1 MRRCFFFLGIF
12 LLEICEAR
20 AQAFSIFPRDF
31 LNGVEG
37 NKHPWLDSIATNDSN
52 ASKPLQF
59 GALNAS
65 FFERSLGGENT
76 HLWALQWGSDSAF
89 LDSGTLVP
97 VVLVDYFGT
106 DTFKNTV
113 WFVSD
118 ADTALLSFNWVEKA
132 LLSGAWRNVAWEER
146 WQRGDSFAYFVLRDY
161 LLPLPCNHESMHLYF
176 GGSDEITLTIDGDF
190 VSGLNWEECLVFIQE
205 QVAHI
210 KSYHELD
217 CLDSK
222 PQLTLEIGIR
232 NPPIAFIRDFMQR
245 VSLMGLRIELI
256 FPWKP

>member
-1 MRRCFFFLGIF
+1 MRGWFFLVVLSSVGITE
-12 LLEICEAR
+12 LQ

-31 LNGVEG
+31 LNAIDG
-37 NKHPWLDSIATNDSN
+37 NKFLWVDSTATNDSN

-65 FFERSLGGENT
+65 LFERALGGENT

-118 ADTALLSFNWVEKA
+118 DDTAMLSFNWVEKA

-146 WQRGDSFAYFVLRDY
+146 WHRGDSFAYFVLRDY

-176 GGSDEITLTIDGDF
+176 GGPDDITLTIDGDF
-190 VSGLNWEECLVFIQE
+190 VSGLDWEESLAFIQE
-205 QVAHI
+205 QVLHI
-210 KSYHELD
+210 NSYHELN

-222 PQLTLEIGIR
+222 PQITLEIGIR
-232 NPPIAFIRDFMQR
+232 NPPIALIRDFMHR
-245 VSLMGLRIELI
+245 ISLMGLKIELI